1 VIEVLQSRGDA
12 RGEAFD
18 VPRAMLGK
26 LGAAS
31 ETHLVT
37 MLPGSVRGNHQH
49 PSSAEILVVFHRDRW
64 LLAWRA
70 PGGEAEQCE
79 FTGVGAVAIYLEAGV
94 AHALRNTGGAEL
106 VLTSLSNW
114 TGEQHAPFERVMLIE
129 A

>member
-1 VIEVLQSRGDA
+1 MIEVLNNRGDA

-18 VPRAMLGK
+18 VPRAMLAR

-37 MLPGSVRGNHQH
+37 MQPGSVRGNHQH

-64 LLAWRA
+64 VLAWRA
-70 PGGEAEQCE
+70 PGGAAEQCE
-79 FTGVGAVAIYLEAGV
+79 FTGVGAVAIYLEPGV
-94 AHALRNTGGAEL
+94 AHALRNSGRAEL

-114 TGEQHAPFERVMLIE
+114 TGEHNAPFERVILIE